1 MPLGVS
7 NKYRLYQVLRFILLY
22 VFLLVVNPIIS
33 AFFLLFPFGNLMYCI
48 TQRYSFNKQLSEAP
62 VVSF

>member
-33 AFFLLFPFGNLMYCI
+33 AFFFVIPIWEFDVLYYTEIFF
-48 TQRYSFNKQLSEAP
+48 
-62 VVSF
+62 